1 MTAVLGERGGDGLA
15 GVALDLEAVGAPAGV
30 AGRDGDRAVVRPAGV
45 RASRRL
51 WQKQAIASHHA
62 VGALGVHGWRSRRAL
77 LVHQR
82 AGTPVAIARQLGDL
96 MADLGQELAVS
107 ARGAPG
113 SPVDPRARSALEGMN
128 VRPRQP
134 ERLAHGPHSPSPGQQ
149 GRARYPLFSV
159 AYSTASLRISFLRVF
174 LPKMRCSL
182 EISARAAASS
192 EAGTTASPACT
203 AVNAPCRSS
212 LRHWK
217 SRRAGSPRR
226 RSPSSRLRRRAVCFA
241 GG

>member
-15 GVALDLEAVGAPAGV
+15 GVALDLEAIGAPARV
-30 AGRDGDRAVVRPAGV
+30 AHRNRNDADVRPA
-45 RASRRL
+45 RASSLRRL
-51 WQKQAIASHHA
+51 RQEQPVASHHA
-62 VGALGVHGWRSRRAL
+62 VSALGVHASRARRAL

-82 AGTPVAIARQLGDL
+82 AGAPVAVAGQLGDL
-96 MADLGQELAVS
+96 FADPGQQLAVT
-107 ARGAPG
+107 ARRAPG
-113 SPVDPRARSALEGMN
+113 SPVEPCGRSALESMN
-128 VRPRQP
+128 VRPRQA
-134 ERLAHGPHSPSPGQQ
+134 ECLAHRLHSPSPGNK
-149 GRARYPLFSV
+149 GERAIHFFSV